1 MSEKKYKENK
11 SIIPLVSTIV
21 IAVIAIALAIV
32 AMMTLKK
39 DKPGQ
44 NGSEPSQTISNN
56 FVPSDEL
63 IEECTYAAH
72 DLVRDNFSVIRL
84 YITEGL
90 AHFDEPYG
98 NLPEDGIYTVNST
111 EYSSLEQIEEMLKSI
126 YVNSEAE
133 RVLTNIDGNGKAV
146 YVNREILVDAVYT
159 DEAESGESR
168 PLYTTETVLGIS
180 ADFTPDTDYDK
191 DWSTCNIA
199 VLPKSETECELTIYL
214 GGLTPDSE
222 IDETN
227 KDSVLETAMR
237 KIDGE
242 WRLAQFVY

>member
-11 SIIPLVSTIV
+11 SVIPLVATIIV
-21 IAVIAIALAIV
+21 AIIAIVLAIV
-32 AMMTLKK
+32 AIMTLRREE
-39 DKPGQ
+39 PEP
-44 NGSEPSQTISNN
+44 NSSEPAPIVSN
-56 FVPSDEL
+56 FVPTDAL
-63 IEECTYAAH
+63 VEECTYAAH

-90 AHFDEPYG
+90 AHYDEPYG

-126 YVNSEAE
+126 YVKSEAE

-159 DEAESGESR
+159 GEAESGESR

-180 ADFTPDTDYDK
+180 AGFIPDTSYNK

-199 VLPKSETECELTIYL
+199 VLPTSETECELTIYL

-227 KDSVLETAMR
+227 KDLVLETAMR

>member
-21 IAVIAIALAIV
+21 IAVIAIVLAIV
-32 AMMTLKK
+32 AMITLKK
-39 DKPGQ
+39 DKPG
-44 NGSEPSQTISNN
+44 NGSDPSQTISNN
-56 FVPSDEL
+56 FVPSNEL

-90 AHFDEPYG
+90 AHYDEPYG

-133 RVLTNIDGNGKAV
+133 RVLTNIDGNGRAV

-180 ADFTPDTDYDK
+180 ADFTPDTSYTK

>member
-11 SIIPLVSTIV
+11 SVIPLVATII
-21 IAVIAIALAIV
+21 IAVIAIVLAIV
-32 AMMTLKK
+32 AIMTLRKE
-39 DKPGQ
+39 KPGQ
-44 NGSEPSQTISNN
+44 NTDQSTVSEN
-56 FVPSDEL
+56 FIPTEAL

-72 DLVRDNFSVIRL
+72 DLVKDNYSVIRL

-90 AHFDEPYG
+90 AHYDEPYG

-111 EYSSLEQIEEMLKSI
+111 DFSSLEEIEEMLKSI
-126 YVNSEAE
+126 YVNAEAE

-146 YVNREILVDAVYT
+146 YVNREVLVDAVYS
-159 DEAESGESR
+159 DEPESGEAR
-168 PLYTTETVLGIS
+168 PLYITETVLGIS
-180 ADFTPDTDYDK
+180 ADFVPDESYDK
-191 DWSTCNIA
+191 DWSTCHIA
-199 VLPKSETECELTIYL
+199 VMPKSETECELTIYL

-227 KDSVLETAMR
+227 EDSVLETAMR

>member
-11 SIIPLVSTIV
+11 SIIPLVSTII
-21 IAVIAIALAIV
+21 IAIIAIALAIV
-32 AMMTLKK
+32 AIITLRR
-39 DKPGQ
+39 DNPGE
-44 NGSEPSQTISNN
+44 NPPSQPSVDN
-56 FVPSDEL
+56 FVPTDAL

-90 AHFDEPYG
+90 AHYDEPYG

-111 EYSSLEQIEEMLKSI
+111 EYSSLEQIENMLKSI

-133 RVLTNIDGNGKAV
+133 RVLTNIDGNGRAV
-146 YVNREILVDAVYT
+146 YVNREILVDAVYS

-168 PLYTTETVLGIS
+168 PLYTTETVLGII
-180 ADFTPDTDYDK
+180 ADFTPDTSYTK

>member
-11 SIIPLVSTIV
+11 SVIPLVATIIV
-21 IAVIAIALAIV
+21 AIIAILLAIV
-32 AMMTLKK
+32 AIMTLRR
-39 DKPGQ
+39 DEPEP
-44 NGSEPSQTISNN
+44 NSSGSAPVVSN
-56 FVPSDEL
+56 FVPSDAL
-63 IEECTYAAH
+63 VEECTYAAH

-126 YVNSEAE
+126 YVKSEAE

-159 DEAESGESR
+159 GEAESGESR

-180 ADFTPDTDYDK
+180 AGFTPDTSYNK

-199 VLPKSETECELTIYL
+199 VLPTSETECELTIYL

>member
-32 AMMTLKK
+32 AIMTLKK

-44 NGSEPSQTISNN
+44 NGSEPSQMISNN
-56 FVPSDEL
+56 FVPSNEL

-111 EYSSLEQIEEMLKSI
+111 EYSSLDQIEQMLKSI

>member
-44 NGSEPSQTISNN
+44 NGPEPSQTISNN

>member
-11 SIIPLVSTIV
+11 SVIPLVATIIV
-21 IAVIAIALAIV
+21 AIIAIVLAIV
-32 AMMTLKK
+32 AILTLRR
-39 DKPGQ
+39 DEPEP
-44 NGSEPSQTISNN
+44 NSSEPTPVVSN
-56 FVPSDEL
+56 FVPSDAL

-90 AHFDEPYG
+90 AHYDEPYG

-126 YVNSEAE
+126 YVKSEAE

-146 YVNREILVDAVYT
+146 YVNREVLVDAVYT
-159 DEAESGESR
+159 GEAESGESR

-180 ADFTPDTDYDK
+180 AGFIPDTSYNK

-199 VLPKSETECELTIYL
+199 VLPTSETECELTIYL

>member
-11 SIIPLVSTIV
+11 SVIPLVSTIV
-21 IAVIAIALAIV
+21 IAVIAIVLAIV
-32 AMMTLKK
+32 AMLTLKK
-39 DKPGQ
+39 DKPDQ
-44 NGSEPSQTISNN
+44 NGSDPAPVSSIFIPT
-56 FVPSDEL
+56 DEL

-146 YVNREILVDAVYT
+146 YVNREVLVDAVYT

-180 ADFTPDTDYDK
+180 ADFTPDTSYNK

-237 KIDGE
+237 KINGE

>member
-11 SIIPLVSTIV
+11 SVIPLVATIIV
-21 IAVIAIALAIV
+21 AIIAIVLAIV
-32 AMMTLKK
+32 AIMTLRR
-39 DKPGQ
+39 DEPEP
-44 NGSEPSQTISNN
+44 NSSEPTPVVSN
-56 FVPSDEL
+56 FVPSDAL

-90 AHFDEPYG
+90 AHYDEPYG

-126 YVNSEAE
+126 YVKSEAE

-146 YVNREILVDAVYT
+146 YVNREVLVDAVYT
-159 DEAESGESR
+159 GEAESGESR

-180 ADFTPDTDYDK
+180 AGFIPDTSYDK

-199 VLPKSETECELTIYL
+199 VLPTSETECELTIYL

>member
-21 IAVIAIALAIV
+21 IAVIAIVLAIV
-32 AMMTLKK
+32 AIMTLKK
-39 DKPGQ
+39 DKPGE
-44 NGSEPSQTISNN
+44 NSLSTAVDN
-56 FVPSDEL
+56 FVPTDAL

-133 RVLTNIDGNGKAV
+133 RVLTNID
-146 YVNREILVDAVYT
+146 
-159 DEAESGESR
+159 
-168 PLYTTETVLGIS
+168 
-180 ADFTPDTDYDK
+180 
-191 DWSTCNIA
+191 
-199 VLPKSETECELTIYL
+199 
-214 GGLTPDSE
+214 
-222 IDETN
+222 
-227 KDSVLETAMR
+227 
-237 KIDGE
+237 
-242 WRLAQFVY
+242 